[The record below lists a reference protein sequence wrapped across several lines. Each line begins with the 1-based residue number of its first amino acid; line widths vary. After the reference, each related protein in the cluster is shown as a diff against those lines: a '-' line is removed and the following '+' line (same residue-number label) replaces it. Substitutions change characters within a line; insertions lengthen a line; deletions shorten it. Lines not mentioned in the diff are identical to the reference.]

1 MSEKLNENLI
11 TYTRDTLL
19 FTVKSIC
26 NMLSNARWTVF
37 DTDGLM
43 LYHKS

>member
-26 NMLSNARWTVF
+26 NMHF
-37 DTDGLM
+37 KCQMDCI
-43 LYHKS
+43 